1 MNGRVKN
8 SLGLMVQMLPGA
20 EDMLADVIAYRFDD
34 LVSSFKL
41 CIFFTV
47 FNKSVEVIAII
58 LTVPFLATALIIL
71 SSDGTLKGYISNSD
85 AFCESLKISDLIGSG
100 LSFNHGSCLWF

>member
-1 MNGRVKN
+1 
-8 SLGLMVQMLPGA
+8 MVSFNALFVD
-20 EDMLADVIAYRFDD
+20 EIIADDNINFPNAII
-34 LVSSFKL
+34 VSSFKL

-71 SSDGTLKGYISNSD
+71 SSI
-85 AFCESLKISDLIGSG
+85 KIPHDNI
-100 LSFNHGSCLWF
+100 NHFLFYNVSKIFQ